1 VALPEMWTLT
11 RHWYGDRL
19 DEPFTPKSIDALQQL
34 LTDVGLTTDF
44 WQLRR

>member
-1 VALPEMWTLT
+1 MWILS

-19 DEPFTPKSIDALQQL
+19 EEPFVPKTIDTLQQL

-44 WQLRR
+44 WQLPR